1 MKINSPIYTVSHLS
15 KQTVASKTLPGQRTW
30 QLADRRKLS
39 FWKTHSSYFCYLDM
53 TNDCGDCSNTGQW
66 KAGART
72 YFNLVMMITMR
83 TYILKYPWHWPAMS
97 RGKWPKF
104 LFSHSSS
111 AFVESPIPTRGFA
124 ISIFHYSIFK
134 MINSRF
140 TTKVFF
146 INSCC

>member
-104 LFSHSSS
+104 LFCLIHLQILLNLRLLSFLAPTGAQEMLIFVPNHRLLHKHS
-111 AFVESPIPTRGFA
+111 PYHR
-124 ISIFHYSIFK
+124 
-134 MINSRF
+134 
-140 TTKVFF
+140 
-146 INSCC
+146 